1 LGQIQIQIA
10 YIRVWGALF
19 RAAGW
24 EGEGRRSE
32 GLTWR
37 TLLAGEG
44 SDEDLATGPTKTWR
58 RAALLA
64 QPSSRGKKVTSPQE
78 RWEERWG
85 APNGRREGE
94 NRRRHRYNYKINQ
107 PN

>member
-44 SDEDLATGPTKTWR
+44 SDEDLATGGAARPAVVARKEGHEPTGEVGGEVGSAEREAR
-58 RAALLA
+58 R
-64 QPSSRGKKVTSPQE
+64 
-78 RWEERWG
+78 
-85 APNGRREGE
+85 
-94 NRRRHRYNYKINQ
+94 
-107 PN
+107 